1 MFSFFTRLP
10 APPAVLAAVVLV
22 TAIFGKSASLASAY
36 GMSVTMTMAIDGLLT
51 TFVNVRW

>member
-1 MFSFFTRLP
+1 MTYP
-10 APPAVLAAVVLV
+10 GIHPVAVLVAVVLV

-51 TFVNVRW
+51 AFVNIRWC